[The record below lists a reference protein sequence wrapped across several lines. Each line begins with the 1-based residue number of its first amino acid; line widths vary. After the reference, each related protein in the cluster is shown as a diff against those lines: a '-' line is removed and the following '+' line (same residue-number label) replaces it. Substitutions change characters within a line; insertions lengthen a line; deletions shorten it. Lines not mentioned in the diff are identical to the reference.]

1 MKYFKVSILVK
12 SKHTPRYGT
21 LPALLVSLHSHSQSL
36 LSPFPQITLI
46 LTSNLE
52 LSFIC
57 HQLCVN
63 SWSHYEDK
71 MLILLKKYLSTSNK
85 RGYPI
90 LKEIFKEFQ
99 VSFELT

>member
-1 MKYFKVSILVK
+1 MKYFKVSTLVK
-12 SKHTPRYGT
+12 SKHRSRYGT
-21 LPALLVSLHSHSQSL
+21 LSALLVSLRSHSQSL

-71 MLILLKKYLSTSNK
+71 MLILLKNTCLHQIRVDTTFLKKYSRNSESVLN
-85 RGYPI
+85 
-90 LKEIFKEFQ
+90 
-99 VSFELT
+99 